1 MLQSVA
7 KSDSG
12 NDIPTP
18 AELVERARAFRST
31 LRDQQGIVTRSV
43 DVAQKASSPAVASG
57 QQIEGDINMGEYGP
71 KFRKAWSGGSGGG
84 GGSRG
89 KSPAEQA
96 GISASVALD
105 KARQLAENRGVKLDC
120 VEADVLAYQPESA
133 AYDLV
138 LLAYLQLPQDEMA
151 GVLHRAVA
159 ALAPGGTFLLVAHD
173 LRNLTEG
180 VGGPQDP
187 TVLYTPEIIAAELTG
202 LRITT
207 AKTVRRD
214 VSTDTGQRR
223 AVDTLVRAVRPA

>member
-1 MLQSVA
+1 MDSAEWNRRYAERPLVWTAEPNRFVA
-7 KSDSG
+7 EELADLAPG
-12 NDIPTP
+12 RALELAAGEGRNALWL
-18 AELVERARAFRST
+18 AEKGWR
-31 LRDQQGIVTRSV
+31 VTAV
-43 DVAQKASSPAVASG
+43 DFS
-57 QQIEGDINMGEYGP
+57 
-71 KFRKAWSGGSGGG
+71 
-84 GGSRG
+84 
-89 KSPAEQA
+89 
-96 GISASVALD
+96 SVALD

-159 ALAPGGTFLLVAHD
+159 ALAPGGAFLLVAHD